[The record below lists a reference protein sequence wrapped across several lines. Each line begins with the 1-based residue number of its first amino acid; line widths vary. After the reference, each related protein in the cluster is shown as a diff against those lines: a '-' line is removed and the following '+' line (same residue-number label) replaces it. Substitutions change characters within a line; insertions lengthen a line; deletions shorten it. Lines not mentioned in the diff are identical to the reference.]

1 MRRCTKRDRIG
12 DFYKEQLKDVS
23 HREILFKTLPYL
35 WPKHQYCLRL
45 KFLLSILF
53 MIAASISE
61 LYAPIPM
68 RMIIF
73 ALTPSISNHTTVD
86 GGTVSTQNIHLPVRP
101 VIIYGLVRI
110 GQALFPIARDV
121 CFAPVAAYTER
132 TIALQTFHHLQALS
146 LSFHLRRETGA
157 ILRSVSRGASTYS
170 SLVKSTTFSLTPML
184 IRLIGICIIF
194 ALLYRWYF
202 ITLTATIIVVYSAY
216 ALLTTKW
223 RDKYRRIMN
232 EKDNQYNTRVTGEI
246 ILYITL
252 ELGGDYKAKNM
263 VQYYHDFDSSH
274 KTR

>member
-12 DFYKEQLKDVS
+12 EFYKEQLKDVS

-35 WPKHQYCLRL
+35 WPKRQYFLRI
-45 KFLLSILF
+45 KFLLSIIF
-53 MIAASISE
+53 MIAASLSE

-68 RMIIF
+68 RMIILT
-73 ALTPSISNHTTVD
+73 LTPSISNNTAVNA
-86 GGTVSTQNIHLPVRP
+86 GTVPAKNIYLLVNP

-121 CFAPVAAYTER
+121 CFASVAAYTER

-157 ILRSVSRGASTYS
+157 ILRSVSRGASTYA
-170 SLVKSTTFSLTPML
+170 SLVKSTTFSLVPML

-194 ALLYRWYF
+194 AILYRWYF
-202 ITLTATIIVVYSAY
+202 ITLTVTIIVVYSVY

-232 EKDNQYNTRVTGEI
+232 DKDSQYNTRVTGEF
-246 ILYITL
+246 L
-252 ELGGDYKAKNM
+252 
-263 VQYYHDFDSSH
+263 
-274 KTR
+274 